1 MPLWKFSI
9 YGVCRIT
16 HKPEYHLSSILC
28 SLYIKWEGP
37 PDSRG
42 ITLRESLN
50 GTLRIE
56 FAWFQRADAFKAKG
70 VMGKKY
76 SSGQSHWQASDPRDD
91 LLLPS
96 NWHVVFG
103 CFASPPSYLLSSF
116 PYPLSFPFAEK
127 LRHFRLLLHYILS
140 EPHFRDPL
148 LQWYI
153 VDGKVWILCLLALL
167 SFHNYKEQYLLC
179 IYSWTSY
186 RYFKS
191 RVPKMNTPALAKTT
205 GPHNSNLPL
214 ICAHTDTHTKTQHLH
229 KKNLQ
234 IISDLQIISNYSFS
248 EILWGCKIGS
258 PWLPTWFYCIS
269 FLFFT
274 LALVGAFVISK
285 MPLKNIFSA
294 YWSVAGVK
302 ISVRHHL
309 EMTGILFT
317 WEKWVHE
324 YRKH

>member
-28 SLYIKWEGP
+28 SLYIKWEGS

-42 ITLRESLN
+42 ITLRESLS

-96 NWHVVFG
+96 NWHDVFG

-116 PYPLSFPFAEK
+116 PYPLSFSFAEK
-127 LRHFRLLLHYILS
+127 LRHFRLLHHYILS

-214 ICAHTDTHTKTQHLH
+214 ICAHTRTHTHKNTTPTQKKTF
-229 KKNLQ
+229 KSFQ
-234 IISDLQIISNYSFS
+234 IFKSFLIIPSQKYYEAAKSGHRDFQRGFIVFLSFS
-248 EILWGCKIGS
+248 LLL
-258 PWLPTWFYCIS
+258 PWLELLLSQKCHWKTS
-269 FLFFT
+269 
-274 LALVGAFVISK
+274 S
-285 MPLKNIFSA
+285 
-294 YWSVAGVK
+294 
-302 ISVRHHL
+302 HL
-309 EMTGILFT
+309 IGLSLG
-317 WEKWVHE
+317 
-324 YRKH
+324 